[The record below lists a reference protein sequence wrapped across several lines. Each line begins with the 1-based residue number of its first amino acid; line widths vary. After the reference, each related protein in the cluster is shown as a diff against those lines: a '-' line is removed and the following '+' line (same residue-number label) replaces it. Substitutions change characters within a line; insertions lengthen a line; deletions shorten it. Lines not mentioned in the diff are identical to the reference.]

1 MSPALEGGFFTT
13 RPPGKSQL
21 YEIDV
26 NTWELRTCGMSDALK
41 LKPETSICLEGG
53 SLGSRCWGGPEGAPG
68 GGGLLQTPSDQTE
81 CCFPYG
87 MSTLGKSSGF
97 LESL

>member
-1 MSPALEGGFFTT
+1 MSPALEGGFFIT